1 MVRERVCCSIPIH
14 IDGAAARAQ
23 TLTDLVVFV
32 NSSAVALL
40 FGSNV
45 GSFMEALREQA
56 GIDAASSGL
65 SGNPLLEKAFEAV
78 SAVKVAAALTSVRDA
93 ARAKIEAEPARQD
106 PDLLGAKETY
116 FKLAAML
123 AVLKA
128 ESDLKWDP
136 DEWNLSEAVR
146 HRHRTAAGPF
156 HPRVHPVAANS
167 RLACA
172 GGGAYRAN
180 VCRLR

>member
-1 MVRERVCCSIPIH
+1 MYF
-14 IDGAAARAQ
+14 DGAAARAQ

-65 SGNPLLEKAFEAV
+65 GGNPLLEKAFEAV

-93 ARAKIEAEPARQD
+93 ARAKIEAEPARED

-146 HRHRTAAGPF
+146 HHTADGPF
-156 HPRVHPVAANS
+156 HPRVQPAAVNS

-180 VCRLR
+180 VCGLR